1 MYLWGLSDDSS
12 NEPLLTSIF
21 ISESTGPT
29 DRKQIT
35 FNQIRIRFELNNTAP
50 VLNNDEYYVVKV

>member
-35 FNQIRIRFELNNTAP
+35 FN
-50 VLNNDEYYVVKV
+50 